1 MSTSEFRASL
11 RWHDLRHTYASLL
24 LAQGVNM
31 NVIKDQLGHSSI
43 SVTMDRYA
51 HLLPSACQEAADQL
65 EKAVFDNPLD
75 DNLLTIKAG
84 E

>member
-1 MSTSEFRASL
+1 
-11 RWHDLRHTYASLL
+11 
-24 LAQGVNM
+24 M